1 MNNAIGIGLGIV
13 AIVIAIGVIAGGST
27 ILNDGII
34 NSIPNDEDNKM
45 QIGDKISVSVQPSD
59 SSVQV
64 EPTEGKSLEIN
75 LVDCWT
81 CNHCHRL
88 RVEDCGVHSRGWF
101 SHS

>member
-34 NSIPNDEDNKM
+34 NTIPNDEDNKM

-59 SSVQV
+59 NSVQV
-64 EPTEGKSLEIN
+64 EPREGKSLEIN
-75 LVDCWT
+75 LVDGISAT
-81 CNHCHRL
+81 ATP
-88 RVEDCGVHSRGWF
+88 
-101 SHS
+101 